1 MNLVTNPF
9 TGFEE
14 TTTWFVSTIISV
26 IRVQKH
32 RPKQK
37 ENNNHQQQQ
46 HNIGA
51 GKGVALGTVQVAVL
65 VHSYLSLGKTT
76 QILQN

>member
-1 MNLVTNPF
+1 M
-9 TGFEE
+9 
-14 TTTWFVSTIISV
+14 
-26 IRVQKH
+26 
-32 RPKQK
+32 
-37 ENNNHQQQQ
+37 
-46 HNIGA
+46 GA